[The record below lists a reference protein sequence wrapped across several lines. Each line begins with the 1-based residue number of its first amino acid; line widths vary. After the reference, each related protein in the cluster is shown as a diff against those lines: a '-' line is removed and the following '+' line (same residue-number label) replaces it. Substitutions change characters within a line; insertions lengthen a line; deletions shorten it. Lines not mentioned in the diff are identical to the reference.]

1 MQMIMKY
8 YKKKIEKIQKL
19 KFEFKRIKLYG
30 TSHRL
35 FDLSFKTKK
44 IVK

>member
-19 KFEFKRIKLYG
+19 KFEFIINKLIKL
-30 TSHRL
+30 
-35 FDLSFKTKK
+35 F
-44 IVK
+44 